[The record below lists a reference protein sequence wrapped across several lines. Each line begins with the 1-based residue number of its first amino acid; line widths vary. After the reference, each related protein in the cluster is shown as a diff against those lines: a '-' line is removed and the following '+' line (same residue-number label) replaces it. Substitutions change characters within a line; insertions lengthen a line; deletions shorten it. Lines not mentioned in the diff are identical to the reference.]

1 MLLLFFSGGSRGV
14 LVTNMEVLEA
24 VKEVSS
30 SPKRARGLRD
40 GLIGVGE
47 QQYVVGPSS
56 KKLCVEGA
64 ALSSATP
71 NGVFEFD
78 DLEELR
84 GADDDDDDDENFMI
98 SCSSGDEGSC
108 VLNHSSDQLI
118 GCISGDEYSTEE
130 LILAAE
136 DYDDVQAESLIFRG
150 RELPPGGSRESSIF
164 IGKEDDSAARV
175 LRSLEEELGVSSS
188 ECDDYTSTSTL
199 SSMASSS
206 GLAQEALV
214 EAALVSSWGE
224 EIWNSTT
231 GFNIISGEISVA
243 ATVGCSS
250 GSSTTESAA
259 PPGCQG
265 FGDQLCTL
273 SSALETPVD
282 GAARVDI
289 GFLSEASDDELGIP
303 PSPHYNTDRRHVQ
316 EEEEEAGAAAA
327 KEACEEN
334 MNALSEVVADL
345 VAHGDHH
352 QAAAIDAAA
361 TGHEL
366 GGADQNQLHHET
378 FSWALQAERT
388 DEEYHEF
395 DDIAAVED
403 TDWLMPLGSNLDFL
417 LDFSTGCVP
426 AVPT

>member
-1 MLLLFFSGGSRGV
+1 

-40 GLIGVGE
+40 GLIDVGE

-56 KKLCVEGA
+56 KKLRVEGA

-78 DLEELR
+78 DLELR
-84 GADDDDDDDENFMI
+84 GADDDDDDDENVMI

-118 GCISGDEYSTEE
+118 GCMSGDEYSTEE

-136 DYDDVQAESLIFRG
+136 EYDDVQAESLIFRG
-150 RELPPGGSRESSIF
+150 RELHPGGSRESSTV
-164 IGKEDDSAARV
+164 IGKEDDAAARV
-175 LRSLEEELGVSSS
+175 LRSLEEELGVSPS

-206 GLAQEALV
+206 GMAQEALV
-214 EAALVSSWGE
+214 EAALSSWGE

-282 GAARVDI
+282 GAAQVDI

-303 PSPHYNTDRRHVQ
+303 PSPHYNTDRRYFH

-334 MNALSEVVADL
+334 MSALSEVVADL

-352 QAAAIDAAA
+352 QATTIDAAA

-366 GGADQNQLHHET
+366 GGADQSQLHHET

-388 DEEYHEF
+388 DEEYPEF
-395 DDIAAVED
+395 DDIAPVED

-417 LDFSTGCVP
+417 LDFSNGYVP
-426 AVPT
+426 AVTT